1 MLIGTV
7 VITEAGE
14 QRYSLVALPGQLPQ
28 RTGITAGTA
37 PDQHMGFLGPS
48 LLTAPSFKNEQEK
61 SLNSISCDYLSS
73 CPAFIPLTQ
82 EQPLL

>member
-1 MLIGTV
+1 MLIGKV

-14 QRYSLVALPGQLPQ
+14 QRYSLVALPGPQ

-48 LLTAPSFKNEQEK
+48 LLTATSFRNEQEK